1 MGWHVKALTSPIVDD
16 WDWPAMWATHAP
28 GQPLQRHHSRDKA
41 EVAQALAPDGTRLLQ
56 WLNDAWQDT
65 HPQRA
70 PDLQAHDFAGLGPL
84 CEACGRPRG
93 HRLAHPG
100 ALPP

>member
-28 GQPLQRHHSRDKA
+28 GQPLQRHHSRDEA

-56 WLNDAWQDT
+56 WLNDDWRDVQ
-65 HPQRA
+65 PRRA
-70 PDLQAHDFAGLGPL
+70 PDLRAHDFTGLGPL
-84 CEACGRPRG
+84 CETCGRVRG
-93 HRLAHPG
+93 HRLAHPAG
-100 ALPP
+100 AS